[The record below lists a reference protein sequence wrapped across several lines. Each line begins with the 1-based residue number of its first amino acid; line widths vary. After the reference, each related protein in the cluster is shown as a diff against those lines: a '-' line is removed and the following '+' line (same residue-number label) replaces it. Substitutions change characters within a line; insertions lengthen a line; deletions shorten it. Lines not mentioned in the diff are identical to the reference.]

1 MLDGPPDKTMTFFRV
16 NKNEGLNK
24 YSNIEQRATAQA
36 LDEVNVPYIEI
47 ELEDLNE
54 SSLGIIFIIYQ
65 IVVSVI
71 GLKLGVNPF
80 DQPAVEL
87 IKKKIK

>member
-1 MLDGPPDKTMTFFRV
+1 M
-16 NKNEGLNK
+16 
-24 YSNIEQRATAQA
+24 
-36 LDEVNVPYIEI
+36 NVPYIEI

>member
-1 MLDGPPDKTMTFFRV
+1 M
-16 NKNEGLNK
+16 NKGRPLK
-24 YSNIEQRATAQA
+24 HLI
-36 LDEVNVPYIEI
+36 EVNVPYIEI
-47 ELEDLNE
+47 ELDELDE
-54 SSLGIIFIIYQ
+54 SSLGIIFIIYE

-71 GLKLGVNPF
+71 GLKLGINPF